1 MDVSGSHYMTYDAMR
16 TIRIE
21 RISMDSEAFPF
32 LFSIAFEGRY
42 FSWKEVTKQNVLR
55 RRIAS
60 QISWDTQN
68 IG

>member
-32 LFSIAFEGRY
+32 LFS
-42 FSWKEVTKQNVLR
+42 
-55 RRIAS
+55 
-60 QISWDTQN
+60 
-68 IG
+68 